1 MRRSGPASAGTSM
14 GPILLAAAFALGA
27 WLPAAGQAERP
38 AGEGGNAPL
47 LSAIAKLR
55 AGGCARDPGT
65 TARLRPLARLDQVA
79 RRIAQGT
86 PGDQAAKAAG
96 YRATQML
103 TISMRGY
110 GSTAAVARELAKTYC
125 KQILDPQLTEVGVH
139 GQGGSWWIVFAA
151 PFTPPPESATAVV
164 AAEVLA
170 LVNGVRSQSRLCGRQ
185 RFDAAGPL
193 RPHSLLDHA
202 AAAHAHDMARHGYL
216 EHRGRDGSQPRRP
229 GCPGRLPL
237 AQRGREHRVGPDH
250 RRRGGAPMDPQRRA
264 LRQPHERRLV
274 DMGIAFAVER
284 DSPQGI
290 YWVQALGRQR

>member
-1 MRRSGPASAGTSM
+1 MRRSRPASAGRRVRA
-14 GPILLAAAFALGA
+14 IILAAAFALGA

-38 AGEGGNAPL
+38 AGEVGNAPL
-47 LSAIAKLR
+47 LSAIARLR
-55 AGGCARDPGT
+55 AGGCARNPGT
-65 TARLRPLARLDQVA
+65 TARLQPVARLDQVA

-96 YRATQML
+96 YRATRML
-103 TISMRGY
+103 TISMSGH

-139 GQGGSWWIVFAA
+139 GQGGSWWLVFAA
-151 PFTPPPESATAVV
+151 PFAPPPESATAGV

-170 LVNGVRSQSRLCGRQ
+170 LVNEVRSQPRLCGRQ

-193 RPHSLLDHA
+193 RPNPLLDHA
-202 AAAHAHDMARHGYL
+202 AAAHARDMARHGYL
-216 EHRGRDGSQPRRP
+216 EHRGRDGSSPADRAVRSGYRWRSVGENIASGQTTAEEVVRQWTGSP
-229 GCPGRLPL
+229 
-237 AQRGREHRVGPDH
+237 EHCANLMNADF
-250 RRRGGAPMDPQRRA
+250 
-264 LRQPHERRLV
+264 V

-290 YWVQALGRQR
+290 YWAQALGRQR

>member
-1 MRRSGPASAGTSM
+1 MRRSRPASAGTGVRAIM
-14 GPILLAAAFALGA
+14 LAAAFALGA

-38 AGEGGNAPL
+38 AGEGGNDPL

-55 AGGCARDPGT
+55 AGGCARNPGT
-65 TARLRPLARLDQVA
+65 TARLRPVARLDQVA

-96 YRATQML
+96 YRATRML
-103 TISMRGY
+103 TIGMSGR

-139 GQGGSWWIVFAA
+139 GQGGSWWLVFAA
-151 PFTPPPESATAVV
+151 PFTPPPESAAAGV

-170 LVNGVRSQSRLCGRQ
+170 LVNEVRSQPRVCGRQ

-193 RPHSLLDHA
+193 RPSSLLDHA
-202 AAAHAHDMARHGYL
+202 AAAHARDMARHGYL
-216 EHRGRDGSQPRRP
+216 EHRGRDGSSPADRAVRSGYRWRSVGENIASGQTT
-229 GCPGRLPL
+229 
-237 AQRGREHRVGPDH
+237 AEEVVREWTASPEHCANLMNADF
-250 RRRGGAPMDPQRRA
+250 
-264 LRQPHERRLV
+264 V
-274 DMGIAFAVER
+274 DMGVAFAVER

-290 YWVQALGRQR
+290 YWAQALGRQR